1 VTLRAEMPLIVSVVD
16 VPHRLDDR
24 PDYTAGRLRL
34 TAWRGVPAPADDPC
48 RTASPEA
55 TRAYENTEDEMARA
69 EGVGL

>member
-1 VTLRAEMPLIVSVVD
+1 

-34 TAWRGVPAPADDPC
+34 TAWRGLPAAADDPC
-48 RTASPEA
+48 RVVSPEA

-69 EGVGL
+69 GAPAGEVGT